1 MRVFKSS
8 KKSVDL
14 LNCIPG
20 VTLAIKRVLGG
31 KSVISGKS
39 CIAVGFSIE
48 SVSVLVFQFML
59 PFLDDSD
66 VVKP

>member
-14 LNCIPG
+14 LKCIPG

-31 KSVISGKS
+31 KSVINGKS

-48 SVSVLVFQFML
+48 SVSVLVF
-59 PFLDDSD
+59 
-66 VVKP
+66 